1 MTAADTQ
8 VELVL
13 APVESGRAAVS
24 LVFPGRKQGLP
35 VVVSIGGKPRE
46 EVVLPADEPLPVS
59 GLATGTWRAR
69 ATWNGRSLL
78 RGGQEEFELL
88 ADRTLDIQLPEGAIV
103 GQDAD
108 TLLRA
113 GRSLPSF
120 LATPGGG
127 GR

>member
-1 MTAADTQ
+1 M
-8 VELVL
+8 
-13 APVESGRAAVS
+13 
-24 LVFPGRKQGLP
+24 FPGRKQGLP

-88 ADRTLDIQLPEGAIV
+88 ADRTLDIQLPEGAIA

-120 LATPGGG
+120 LAPPGGG